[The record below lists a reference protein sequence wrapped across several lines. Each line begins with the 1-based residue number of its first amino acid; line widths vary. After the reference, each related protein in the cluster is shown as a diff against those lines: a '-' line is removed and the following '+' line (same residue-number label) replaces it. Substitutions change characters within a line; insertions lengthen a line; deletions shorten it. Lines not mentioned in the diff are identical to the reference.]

1 MRKKFII
8 AIIAL
13 GMFSLVVA
21 KLTVFDMHIVDAKG
35 NNDSLGVQ
43 LEIAKEDGQIFRD
56 TETFRNMNISQPW
69 LECYVEGDFSWT
81 AGENVV
87 CNAARGGVAK
97 MPEGWTLVE
106 EELKIHHSIIGWK
119 HGATYSCTLKT
130 VGGVERSYEV
140 TIAMSKEGEVFA

>member
-56 TETFRNMNISQPW
+56 TVRVQQKSLI
-69 LECYVEGDFSWT
+69 
-81 AGENVV
+81 
-87 CNAARGGVAK
+87 RGQ
-97 MPEGWTLVE
+97 LN
-106 EELKIHHSIIGWK
+106 
-119 HGATYSCTLKT
+119 
-130 VGGVERSYEV
+130 
-140 TIAMSKEGEVFA
+140 